1 MFLDTWL
8 SLDRASACGVLG
20 RRFKSDRARLLY
32 YFSNLLKFTSFLN
45 NILFQN
51 DVMSR
56 KDFDNSSIL
65 VKDIMTKIIISV
77 NTETTVF
84 QVAKMMEQS
93 GIGAVLVKK
102 DGHLSGIITDRDYAT
117 KIVSHKLSSDTS
129 VETVMS
135 SPLVTINYD
144 ESISAAAQR
153 MTTKKIRKLA
163 VTDNGNIVGLVTS
176 TDLVTQL
183 TK

>member
-20 RRFKSDRARLLY
+20 HRFKSDRARLPSC
-32 YFSNLLKFTSFLN
+32 FSNLLKFTSFLN

-56 KDFDNSSIL
+56 EDFDNSSIL

-117 KIVSHKLSSDTS
+117 KIVSHNLSSDTS

>member
-1 MFLDTWL
+1 
-8 SLDRASACGVLG
+8 
-20 RRFKSDRARLLY
+20 
-32 YFSNLLKFTSFLN
+32 
-45 NILFQN
+45 
-51 DVMSR
+51 MSR

-129 VETVMS
+129 VGTVMS

-144 ESISAAAQR
+144 ESISTAAQR